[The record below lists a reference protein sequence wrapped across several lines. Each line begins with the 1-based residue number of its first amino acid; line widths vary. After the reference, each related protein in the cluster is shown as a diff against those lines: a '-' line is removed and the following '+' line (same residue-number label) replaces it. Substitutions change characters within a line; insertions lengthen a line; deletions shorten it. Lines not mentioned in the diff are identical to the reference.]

1 MAILENTEQLSNLYI
16 NKVDS
21 LETFNDMVEQG
32 QVNENELYLVEGNE
46 SGSGSSDLG
55 LSVIDGVLCMT
66 YDGESNASII
76 ENGTISIW
84 NGGNY

>member
-1 MAILENTEQLSNLYI
+1 
-16 NKVDS
+16 
-21 LETFNDMVEQG
+21 MVEQG
-32 QVNENELYLVEGNE
+32 QVNENELYLVEGDE

>member
-32 QVNENELYLVEGNE
+32 QVNENELYLVEGDE